1 MENLRVEIEEIGNRL
16 DEPRIE
22 PELQGEELN
31 RNCVD
36 DCRDAVRR
44 SGAVRIVSGAGTDKR
59 SSWVV
64 A

>member
-1 MENLRVEIEEIGNRL
+1 MVNLRDEIEEIGNRL

-36 DCRDAVRR
+36 GCRDA
-44 SGAVRIVSGAGTDKR
+44 
-59 SSWVV
+59 
-64 A
+64 